1 MDADSADGMS
11 RAPRSPI
18 HRWFSPKAH
27 PAALSSRRGVLLW
40 GPHCRA
46 VPSVARD

>member
-1 MDADSADGMS
+1 MDTDSTDGLKH
-11 RAPRSPI
+11 APRSPMLSS
-18 HRWFSPKAH
+18 FSPKAH
-27 PAALSSRRGVLLW
+27 PAALSSRRAVLLW